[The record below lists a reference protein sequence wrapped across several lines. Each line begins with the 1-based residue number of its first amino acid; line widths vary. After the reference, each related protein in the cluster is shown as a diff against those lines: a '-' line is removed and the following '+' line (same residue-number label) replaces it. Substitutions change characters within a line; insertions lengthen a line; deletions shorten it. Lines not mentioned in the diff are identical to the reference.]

1 VTELAPPPPLT
12 TRSPAEIQAD
22 IDRAVAGLRA
32 LRARQAGAH
41 FADRP
46 GLAARIQAVQD
57 KLDRLYEE
65 KRAAHVIAG
74 RTRRQHGN
82 GHSANPV
89 EVAPEHGH
97 ATGAHLI
104 ARLFSDSTGQP

>member
-46 GLAARIQAVQD
+46 GLAARIQALQD
-57 KLDRLYEE
+57 QLDRLYEE
-65 KRAAHVIAG
+65 KRAAHVITGRAG
-74 RTRRQHGN
+74 RQHHGRPV
-82 GHSANPV
+82 NPV
-89 EVAPEHGH
+89 RTAPENRH
-97 ATGAHLI
+97 ATA
-104 ARLFSDSTGQP
+104 ARLVAGLFADPTG